1 MSSVHTL
8 HACLLLALAR
18 VVSGG
23 GPDLVHLHARLA
35 AVLLLL
41 LLTSLAETTAD
52 KLRKNIYNSE
62 YFIVFRQPAAAFIIL
77 IIVGHLTRYYFHPR
91 VELKVNINCELL
103 LII

>member
-1 MSSVHTL
+1 MRVHTL

-41 LLTSLAETTAD
+41 LLLLLLTSLAETTAD
-52 KLRKNIYNSE
+52 KLRI
-62 YFIVFRQPAAAFIIL
+62 FII
-77 IIVGHLTRYYFHPR
+77 
-91 VELKVNINCELL
+91 VNISVYLDNLQQPSSS
-103 LII
+103 